1 LIEYKNYA
9 GYVAKYA
16 RNNPQ
21 RLDISPAVTALL
33 AFRRAIGARLAV
45 ADA

>member
-1 LIEYKNYA
+1 MLA
-9 GYVAKYA
+9 MFQKYA